1 MRRRFKKT
9 ERLVSL
15 FILATLLI
23 IFTTFVLMGK
33 INRWFSPK
41 YVYHTEFKS
50 AKDLKVG
57 TPITFRENG
66 WEIGNVSNIKL
77 NETNNKIVV
86 YFEIFEEYVSKIRED
101 SIAYLSKTG
110 FAGIAGTISINIS
123 ISTSDRYPIVGN
135 NRPLPSSDSEEGKLM
150 LTDRKL
156 TISQDVEANIAHIAA
171 NINRMT
177 DPSGPLMQTLYN
189 VESLTRQAKDSIEFK
204 EIDLLVKS
212 VNKKINKSLD
222 DVNKITGELDQLVK
236 TNSDRL
242 DRTFDVLTD
251 QISLILSK
259 LSKTINTILD
269 KVIKSSDPIFKDAQK
284 AITLTLKQL
293 TTSISA
299 TVGSLENNVTASLKD
314 IRLIIQNIKIM
325 TRRVNTL
332 LDQVEQL
339 PILGGKKKKKPLLI
353 DEVEREDY

>member
-1 MRRRFKKT
+1 MSQRFKKT

-23 IFTTFVLMGK
+23 IFTTFFLMGK
-33 INRWFSPK
+33 VNRWFAPK
-41 YVYHTEFKS
+41 YVYYTEFKS
-50 AKDLKVG
+50 AKGLKVG
-57 TPITFRENG
+57 SSITFRENG
-66 WEIGNVSNIKL
+66 WPIGEVSKVDL
-77 NETNNKIVV
+77 NEKNNKIVV
-86 YFEIFEEYVSKIRED
+86 YFEIFEEYVNKIRED

-110 FAGIAGTISINIS
+110 VAGLFGDITIKIS
-123 ISTSDRYPIVGN
+123 ISTSDHYPIVDN
-135 NRPLPSSDSEEGKLM
+135 NRPLPSNDSEEGKLM
-150 LTDRKL
+150 LADKKL
-156 TISQDVEANIAHIAA
+156 TISQDVEANIAHITA
-171 NINRMT
+171 NINQMT

-189 VESLTRQAKDSIEFK
+189 VENITRQAKDSIEFK
-204 EIDLLVKS
+204 EIDVLIKS
-212 VNKKINKSLD
+212 VNQKINKSLD

-236 TNSDRL
+236 SNSDRL
-242 DRTFDVLTD
+242 DRTFGVLTD

-259 LSKTINTILD
+259 LSKTVNTILD

-284 AITLTLKQL
+284 VITLTLKKL
-293 TTSISA
+293 TTSINA

-353 DEVEREDY
+353 DEIEREDY